1 MISKEINSVGAVSA
15 FSLKAKMA
23 DYSQLLKLRL
33 TLTVVFSAAMGFILA
48 PAEATDWAQLGLLVL
63 GGTMVVGA
71 ANGINQ
77 VIERNYDKMM
87 LRTANRPVAT
97 NRMSVNEAVIFSFIT
112 GLGGVF
118 LLGYYFNDVT
128 GYLALFSL
136 ISYAFIYTP
145 LKRVSPIAVL
155 VGAFPGAVA
164 PMLGWTAVTG
174 SIDAGAI
181 ALFAVQFF
189 WQFPHFWALA
199 WVLDD
204 DYRRAGFYLLPSFE
218 GRGKKS
224 AFQVLIWTTVL
235 IPAVL
240 LPMQIGI
247 VGITS
252 TIIAVAASVA
262 MVWLAVRLY
271 KDCSMQNARRLMFG
285 AFIYLPLVLLA
296 YVFDKVG

>member
-1 MISKEINSVGAVSA
+1 MISKTIDTVTPVS
-15 FSLKAKMA
+15 FSLKSKLR

-48 PAEATDWAQLGLLVL
+48 PSASIDWPLFWLLIL

-77 VIERNYDKMM
+77 VIERDYDKMM
-87 LRTANRPVAT
+87 ERTANRPVAT
-97 NRMSVNEAVIFSFIT
+97 QRMGINEAIIFSLVT

-145 LKRVSPIAVL
+145 LKRISPIAVF

-181 ALFAVQFF
+181 ALFVIQFF
-189 WQFPHFWALA
+189 WQFPHFWAVA
-199 WVLDD
+199 WILDD

-240 LPMQIGI
+240 LPLQVGI
-247 VGITS
+247 VGMVS
-252 TIIAVAASVA
+252 TIIALIASAA
-262 MVWLAVRLY
+262 MVWLAARLY
-271 KDCSMQNARRLMFG
+271 KDCSIKNARTLMFA
-285 AFIYLPLVLLA
+285 AFIYLPVVLLA
-296 YVFDKVG
+296 FVFDKV

>member
-1 MISKEINSVGAVSA
+1 MISKTIDNVTPVS
-15 FSLKAKMA
+15 FSLKSKLR

-48 PAEATDWAQLGLLVL
+48 PAASIDWPLFWLLVL

-77 VIERNYDKMM
+77 VIERDYDKMM
-87 LRTANRPVAT
+87 VRTANRPVAT
-97 NRMSVNEAVIFSFIT
+97 QRMGINEAIIFSLVT

-145 LKRVSPIAVL
+145 LKRVSPIAVF

-181 ALFAVQFF
+181 ALFVIQFF
-189 WQFPHFWALA
+189 WQFPHFWAVA
-199 WVLDD
+199 WILDD

-240 LPMQIGI
+240 LPLQIGI
-247 VGITS
+247 VGVVS
-252 TIIAVAASVA
+252 TIIALIASAA
-262 MVWLAVRLY
+262 MVWLAARLY
-271 KDCSMQNARRLMFG
+271 KDCSIKNARTLMFA
-285 AFIYLPLVLLA
+285 AFIYLPVVLLA
-296 YVFDKVG
+296 FVFDKV

>member
-1 MISKEINSVGAVSA
+1 MISKTIDNVTPVS
-15 FSLKAKMA
+15 FSLKSKLR

-48 PAEATDWAQLGLLVL
+48 PAATIDWPLFWLLVL

-77 VIERNYDKMM
+77 VIERDYDKMM
-87 LRTANRPVAT
+87 VRTANRPVAT
-97 NRMSVNEAVIFSFIT
+97 QRMGINEAIIFSLVT

-145 LKRVSPIAVL
+145 LKRISPIAVF

-181 ALFAVQFF
+181 ALFVIQFF
-189 WQFPHFWALA
+189 WQFPHFWAVA
-199 WVLDD
+199 WILDD

-240 LPMQIGI
+240 LPLQIGI
-247 VGITS
+247 VGMVS
-252 TIIAVAASVA
+252 TIIALIASAA
-262 MVWLAVRLY
+262 MVWLAARLY
-271 KDCSMQNARRLMFG
+271 KDCSIKNARTLMFA
-285 AFIYLPLVLLA
+285 AFIYLPVVLLA
-296 YVFDKVG
+296 FVFDKV

>member
-1 MISKEINSVGAVSA
+1 MISKTIDTVSPVS
-15 FSLKAKMA
+15 FSLKNKLR

-48 PAEATDWAQLGLLVL
+48 PAASIDWPLFWLLVL

-77 VIERNYDKMM
+77 VIERDYDKMM
-87 LRTANRPVAT
+87 VRTANRPVAT
-97 NRMSVNEAVIFSFIT
+97 QRMGINEAIIFSLVT

-145 LKRVSPIAVL
+145 LKRISPIAVF

-164 PMLGWTAVTG
+164 PMLGWTAVIG

-181 ALFAVQFF
+181 ALFVIQFF
-189 WQFPHFWALA
+189 WQFPHFWAVA
-199 WVLDD
+199 WILDD

-235 IPAVL
+235 IPSVL
-240 LPMQIGI
+240 LPLQIGI
-247 VGITS
+247 VGMVS
-252 TIIAVAASVA
+252 TIIALIASAA
-262 MVWLAVRLY
+262 MVWLAARLY
-271 KDCSMQNARRLMFG
+271 KDCSIKNARTLMFA
-285 AFIYLPLVLLA
+285 AFIYLPVVLLA
-296 YVFDKVG
+296 FVFDKV

>member
-1 MISKEINSVGAVSA
+1 MISKTIDNVTPVS
-15 FSLKAKMA
+15 FSLKSKLR

-48 PAEATDWAQLGLLVL
+48 PAATIDWPLFWLLIL

-77 VIERNYDKMM
+77 VIERDYDKMM
-87 LRTANRPVAT
+87 ERTANRPVAT
-97 NRMSVNEAVIFSFIT
+97 QRMGINEAIVFSLVT

-145 LKRVSPIAVL
+145 LKRVSPIAVF

-174 SIDAGAI
+174 SIDAGAV
-181 ALFAVQFF
+181 ALFVIQFF
-189 WQFPHFWALA
+189 WQFPHFWAVA
-199 WVLDD
+199 WILDD

-235 IPAVL
+235 IPSVL
-240 LPMQIGI
+240 LPLQIGI
-247 VGITS
+247 VGMVS
-252 TIIAVAASVA
+252 TIIALIASAA
-262 MVWLAVRLY
+262 MVWLAARLY
-271 KDCSMQNARRLMFG
+271 KDCSIRNARTLMFA
-285 AFIYLPLVLLA
+285 AFIYLPVVLLA
-296 YVFDKVG
+296 FVFDKV

>member
-1 MISKEINSVGAVSA
+1 MISKPIDNISPVS
-15 FSLKAKMA
+15 FSLKAKLK

-48 PAEATDWAQLGLLVL
+48 PSTSIDWGYMWLLVL
-63 GGTMVVGA
+63 AGTMVVGA

-77 VIERNYDKMM
+77 VLERNYDIMM
-87 LRTANRPVAT
+87 VRTANRPVAT
-97 NRMSVNEAVIFSFIT
+97 NRMGVLEAIIFCLVL

-118 LLGYYFNDVT
+118 IFGYYFNQLT

-145 LKRVSPIAVL
+145 LKRVSPIAVF

-164 PMLGWTAVTG
+164 PLLGWSAVTG
-174 SIDAGAI
+174 TFDEGAI
-181 ALFAVQFF
+181 ALFIIQFF
-189 WQFPHFWALA
+189 WQFPHFWAVA
-199 WVLDD
+199 WILDD

-240 LPMQIGI
+240 LPLQLGI

-252 TIIAVAASVA
+252 TIIALVASAA
-262 MVWLAVRLY
+262 MVWLAARLY
-271 KDCSMQNARRLMFG
+271 KDCSIKNARALMFG
-285 AFIYLPLVLLA
+285 AFIYLPVILLA
-296 YVFDKVG
+296 FVFDKL

>member
-1 MISKEINSVGAVSA
+1 MISKTIDNVSPVS
-15 FSLKAKMA
+15 FSLKSKLR

-48 PAEATDWAQLGLLVL
+48 PAATIDWPLFWLLVL

-77 VIERNYDKMM
+77 VIERDYDKMM
-87 LRTANRPVAT
+87 VRTANRPVAT
-97 NRMSVNEAVIFSFIT
+97 QRMGINEAIIFSLVT

-145 LKRVSPIAVL
+145 LKRISPIAVF

-181 ALFAVQFF
+181 ALFVIQFF
-189 WQFPHFWALA
+189 WQFPHFWAVA
-199 WVLDD
+199 WILDD

-240 LPMQIGI
+240 LPLQIGI
-247 VGITS
+247 VGMVS
-252 TIIAVAASVA
+252 TIIALIASAA
-262 MVWLAVRLY
+262 MVWLAARLY
-271 KDCSMQNARRLMFG
+271 KDCSIKNARTLMFA
-285 AFIYLPLVLLA
+285 AFIYLPVVLLA
-296 YVFDKVG
+296 FVFDKV

>member
-1 MISKEINSVGAVSA
+1 MISKTIDNVTPVS
-15 FSLKAKMA
+15 FSLKSKLR

-48 PAEATDWAQLGLLVL
+48 PAATIDWPLFWLLIL

-77 VIERNYDKMM
+77 VIERDYDKMM
-87 LRTANRPVAT
+87 VRTANRPVAT
-97 NRMSVNEAVIFSFIT
+97 QRMGINEAIIFSLVT

-145 LKRVSPIAVL
+145 LKRVSPIAVF

-174 SIDAGAI
+174 SIDAGAV
-181 ALFAVQFF
+181 ALFVIQFF
-189 WQFPHFWALA
+189 WQFPHFWAVA
-199 WVLDD
+199 WILDE

-235 IPAVL
+235 IPSVL
-240 LPMQIGI
+240 LPLQIGI
-247 VGITS
+247 VGMVS
-252 TIIAVAASVA
+252 TVIALIASAA
-262 MVWLAVRLY
+262 MVWLAARLY
-271 KDCSMQNARRLMFG
+271 KDCSIKNARTLMFA
-285 AFIYLPLVLLA
+285 AFIYLPVVLLA
-296 YVFDKVG
+296 FVFDKV

>member
-1 MISKEINSVGAVSA
+1 MISKTIDNVSPVS
-15 FSLKAKMA
+15 FSLKSKLR

-48 PAEATDWAQLGLLVL
+48 PAATIDWPLFWLLVL

-77 VIERNYDKMM
+77 VIERDYDKMM
-87 LRTANRPVAT
+87 VRTANRPVAT
-97 NRMSVNEAVIFSFIT
+97 QRMGINEAIIFSLVT

-145 LKRVSPIAVL
+145 LKRISPIAVF

-181 ALFAVQFF
+181 ALFVIQFF
-189 WQFPHFWALA
+189 WQFPHFWAVA
-199 WVLDD
+199 WILDD

-240 LPMQIGI
+240 LPLQIGI
-247 VGITS
+247 VGMVS
-252 TIIAVAASVA
+252 TIIALIASA
-262 MVWLAVRLY
+262 SMVWLAARLY
-271 KDCSMQNARRLMFG
+271 KDCSIKNARTLMFA
-285 AFIYLPLVLLA
+285 AFIYLPVVLLA
-296 YVFDKVG
+296 FVFDKV

>member
-1 MISKEINSVGAVSA
+1 MISKPIDNISLVS
-15 FSLKAKMA
+15 FSLKAKLK

-48 PAEATDWAQLGLLVL
+48 PSTSIDWGYMWLLVL
-63 GGTMVVGA
+63 AGTMVVGA

-77 VIERNYDKMM
+77 VLERNYDIMM
-87 LRTANRPVAT
+87 VRTANRPVAT
-97 NRMSVNEAVIFSFIT
+97 NRMGVFEAIIFCLVL

-118 LLGYYFNDVT
+118 IFGYYFNQLT

-145 LKRVSPIAVL
+145 LKRVSPIAVF

-164 PMLGWTAVTG
+164 PLLGWSAVTG
-174 SIDAGAI
+174 TFDEGAI
-181 ALFAVQFF
+181 ALFIIQFF
-189 WQFPHFWALA
+189 WQFPHFWAVA
-199 WVLDD
+199 WILDD

-240 LPMQIGI
+240 LPLQLGI

-252 TIIAVAASVA
+252 TIIALVASAA
-262 MVWLAVRLY
+262 MVWLAARLY
-271 KDCSMQNARRLMFG
+271 KDCSIKNARALMFG
-285 AFIYLPLVLLA
+285 AFIYLPVILLA
-296 YVFDKVG
+296 FVFDKL

>member
-1 MISKEINSVGAVSA
+1 MTDKTIDNVGVAS
-15 FSLKAKMA
+15 FSLKAKLR

-48 PAEATDWAQLGLLVL
+48 PTTGIDWGFMWLLVL
-63 GGTMVVGA
+63 AGTMVVGA

-87 LRTANRPVAT
+87 VRTANRPMAT
-97 NRMSVNEAVIFSFIT
+97 NRLGVTEALVFCLIL
-112 GLGGVF
+112 GLAGVF
-118 LLGYYFNDVT
+118 IFGYYFNQMT
-128 GYLALFSL
+128 GYIALFSL

-145 LKRVSPIAVL
+145 LKRVSPIAVF

-164 PMLGWTAVTG
+164 PMLGWVAVTG
-174 SIDAGAI
+174 SIDEGAL
-181 ALFAVQFF
+181 ALFTIQFF
-189 WQFPHFWALA
+189 WQFPHFWAVA
-199 WVLDD
+199 WILDD

-240 LPMQIGI
+240 LPLQVGI

-252 TIIAVAASVA
+252 TVIALVASAA
-262 MVWLAVRLY
+262 MVWLAARLY
-271 KDCSMQNARRLMFG
+271 KDCSIKNAKALMFG
-285 AFIYLPLVLLA
+285 AFIYLPVVLLA
-296 YVFDKVG
+296 YVFDKI

>member
-1 MISKEINSVGAVSA
+1 MISKTIDNVTPVS
-15 FSLKAKMA
+15 FSLKSKLR

-48 PAEATDWAQLGLLVL
+48 PAATIDWPLFWLLIL

-77 VIERNYDKMM
+77 VIERDYDKMM
-87 LRTANRPVAT
+87 ERTANRPVAT
-97 NRMSVNEAVIFSFIT
+97 QRMGINEAIVFSLVT

-145 LKRVSPIAVL
+145 LKRVSPIAVF

-174 SIDAGAI
+174 SIDAGAV
-181 ALFAVQFF
+181 ALFVIQFF
-189 WQFPHFWALA
+189 WQFPHFWAVA
-199 WVLDD
+199 WILDD

-235 IPAVL
+235 IPSVL
-240 LPMQIGI
+240 LPLQIGI
-247 VGITS
+247 VGMVS
-252 TIIAVAASVA
+252 TIIALIASAA
-262 MVWLAVRLY
+262 MVWLAARLY
-271 KDCSMQNARRLMFG
+271 KDCSIKNARTLMFA
-285 AFIYLPLVLLA
+285 AFIYLPVVLLA
-296 YVFDKVG
+296 FVFDKV

>member
-1 MISKEINSVGAVSA
+1 MISKTIDNVTPVS
-15 FSLKAKMA
+15 FSLKSKLR

-48 PAEATDWAQLGLLVL
+48 PAATIDWPLFWLLIL

-77 VIERNYDKMM
+77 VIERDYDKMM
-87 LRTANRPVAT
+87 VRTANRPVAT
-97 NRMSVNEAVIFSFIT
+97 QRMGINEAIIFSLVT

-145 LKRVSPIAVL
+145 LKRVSPIAVF

-174 SIDAGAI
+174 SIDAGAV
-181 ALFAVQFF
+181 ALFVIQFF
-189 WQFPHFWALA
+189 WQFPHFWAVA
-199 WVLDD
+199 WILDE

-235 IPAVL
+235 IPSVL
-240 LPMQIGI
+240 LPLQIGI
-247 VGITS
+247 VGMVS
-252 TIIAVAASVA
+252 TIIALIASAA
-262 MVWLAVRLY
+262 MVWLAARLY
-271 KDCSMQNARRLMFG
+271 KDCSIKNARTLMFA
-285 AFIYLPLVLLA
+285 AFIYLPVVLLA
-296 YVFDKVG
+296 FVFDKV

>member
-1 MISKEINSVGAVSA
+1 MNNNSIDSAVPVS
-15 FSLKAKMA
+15 FSLKAKA
-23 DYSQLLKLRL
+23 RDYSQLFKIRL

-48 PAEATDWAQLGLLVL
+48 PAESINWPMMWLLVL

-87 LRTANRPVAT
+87 TRTANRPVAT
-97 NRMSVNEAVIFSFIT
+97 ERMGINEALISCLIV
-112 GLGGVF
+112 GLGGVV
-118 LLGYYFNDVT
+118 LLGYYFNAIT

-145 LKRVSPIAVL
+145 LKRVSPIAVF

-174 SIDAGAI
+174 TMDTGAI
-181 ALFAVQFF
+181 ALFVVQFF

-199 WVLDD
+199 WILDD
-204 DYRRAGFYLLPSFE
+204 DYRRAGFFLLPSFE

-235 IPAVL
+235 IPAVM
-240 LPMQIGI
+240 LPMQIGM
-247 VGITS
+247 VGLTS
-252 TIIAVAASVA
+252 TIIALVASAA
-262 MVWLAVRLY
+262 MVYLAARLY
-271 KDCSMQNARRLMFG
+271 WDCSMKNARTLMFA
-285 AFIYLPLVLLA
+285 AFIYLPVVLLA
-296 YVFDKVG
+296 YVFDKI

>member
-1 MISKEINSVGAVSA
+1 MISKTIDTVSPVS
-15 FSLKAKMA
+15 FSLKNKLR

-48 PAEATDWAQLGLLVL
+48 PAASIDWPLFWLLVL

-77 VIERNYDKMM
+77 VIERDYDKMM
-87 LRTANRPVAT
+87 VRTANRPVAT
-97 NRMSVNEAVIFSFIT
+97 QRMGINEAIIFSLVT

-145 LKRVSPIAVL
+145 LKRISPIAVF

-181 ALFAVQFF
+181 ALFVIQFF
-189 WQFPHFWALA
+189 WQFPHFWAVA
-199 WVLDD
+199 WILDD

-240 LPMQIGI
+240 LPLQIGI
-247 VGITS
+247 VGMVS
-252 TIIAVAASVA
+252 TIIALIASAA
-262 MVWLAVRLY
+262 MVWLAARLY
-271 KDCSMQNARRLMFG
+271 KDCSIKNARTLMFA
-285 AFIYLPLVLLA
+285 AFIYLPVVSLA
-296 YVFDKVG
+296 FVFDKV

>member
-1 MISKEINSVGAVSA
+1 MISKTIDNVTPVS
-15 FSLKAKMA
+15 FSLKSKLR

-48 PAEATDWAQLGLLVL
+48 PAATIDWPLFWLLIL

-77 VIERNYDKMM
+77 VIERDYDKMM
-87 LRTANRPVAT
+87 VRTANRPVAT
-97 NRMSVNEAVIFSFIT
+97 QRMGINEAIVFSLVT

-145 LKRVSPIAVL
+145 LKRVSPIAVF

-174 SIDAGAI
+174 SIDAGAV
-181 ALFAVQFF
+181 ALFVIQFF
-189 WQFPHFWALA
+189 WQFPHFWAVA
-199 WVLDD
+199 WILDD

-235 IPAVL
+235 IPSVL
-240 LPMQIGI
+240 LPLQIGI
-247 VGITS
+247 VGMVS
-252 TIIAVAASVA
+252 TIIALIASAA
-262 MVWLAVRLY
+262 MVWLAARLY
-271 KDCSMQNARRLMFG
+271 KDCSIKNARTLMFA
-285 AFIYLPLVLLA
+285 AFIYLPVVLLA
-296 YVFDKVG
+296 FVFDKV